1 MAEENIGVTEGNE
14 QVGASAEAHAGTEVT
29 DTSVSANAGVSAEAH
44 ANVEN
49 TTEVVEGVNINSE
62 AHATAETKKVCK
74 EKTDKAGKPVLDK
87 AGKPQE
93 ECKTIKVHK
102 KLEGTKVEDAKK
114 K

>member
-1 MAEENIGVTEGNE
+1 MKKFIVAV
-14 QVGASAEAHAGTEVT
+14 VASFALASAF
-29 DTSVSANAGVSAEAH
+29 AE
-44 ANVEN
+44 
-49 TTEVVEGVNINSE
+49 
-62 AHATAETKKVCK
+62 AETKKVCK

-93 ECKTIKVHK
+93 ECKTIKVHQ

>member
-1 MAEENIGVTEGNE
+1 MKKFIVAVVTSLALVTAFAE
-14 QVGASAEAHAGTEVT
+14 
-29 DTSVSANAGVSAEAH
+29 
-44 ANVEN
+44 
-49 TTEVVEGVNINSE
+49 
-62 AHATAETKKVCK
+62 AETKKVCK
-74 EKTDKAGKPVLDK
+74 EKTDKAGKVVLDK